1 MGVTVE
7 VELAFETFSA
17 LRDAAKAEG
26 RSAESLAAD
35 LLCAA
40 VQRLPGVSPED
51 ASIPAGI
58 GTVETAV
65 NMVCEAELSRLELMV
80 LDSGVPMIVAVSGAV
95 DAYTAPEMRSHLRT
109 AMDELGRHTF
119 ILDMSGCN
127 YLDSRGLGVFIG
139 LAKTAR
145 ERGGM
150 IVFAELPKRVRRLFE
165 VTQLDKSF
173 HLADSTEAAIELIE
187 NSPIDPA

>member
-7 VELAFETFSA
+7 LELTFETFAA
-17 LRDAAKAEG
+17 LREAAKAEG
-26 RSAESLAAD
+26 RSAEALAAD

-40 VQRLPGVSPED
+40 VQRLPGLAQGETSAPTSSD
-51 ASIPAGI
+51 
-58 GTVETAV
+58 TVEGAV

-80 LDSGVPMIVAVSGAV
+80 LDSGVPLIVAVSGAV
-95 DAYTAPEMRSHLRT
+95 DAYTAPELRSHLRA
-109 AMDELGRHTF
+109 AMDEIARHTL

-150 IVFAELPKRVRRLFE
+150 IVFAEMPKRVRRLFE
-165 VTQLDKSF
+165 VTQLDRTF
-173 HLADSTEAAIELIE
+173 HLADSTEAAVELIE
-187 NSPIDPA
+187 SSPIAPA